1 MRFWDTSAVL
11 SLLLG
16 QKATG
21 ELKAV
26 LSSDES
32 VAVWWGMKV
41 EAVSAIWRLRR
52 TGEIDAPSA
61 SRSITQLD
69 AITAAAYEV
78 QPTEEVRATA
88 CRALRVHEL
97 RAADALQLGAG
108 LVWAEHHPAGLGFVC
123 LDRKLR
129 EAAEREGY
137 SVLPT

>member
-32 VAVWWGMKV
+32 VAVWWGMRV
-41 EAVSAIWRLRR
+41 EAVSAVWRLRR
-52 TGEIDAPSA
+52 AGEIEAPSA
-61 SRSITQLD
+61 SRLMTQLD

-88 CRALRVHEL
+88 CRVLRVHEL
-97 RAADALQLGAG
+97 RAAEALQLGAG

-123 LDRKLR
+123 LDPKLR

-137 SVLPT
+137 SILPE

>member
-1 MRFWDTSAVL
+1 
-11 SLLLG
+11 
-16 QKATG
+16 
-21 ELKAV
+21 
-26 LSSDES
+26 
-32 VAVWWGMKV
+32 MKM

-52 TGEIDAPSA
+52 TAEIDAPSA
-61 SRSITQLD
+61 SRLITQLA
-69 AITAAAYEV
+69 AIPAAAYEV
-78 QPTEEVRATA
+78 QPTEEARATA

-108 LVWAEHHPAGLGFVC
+108 LVWAEHHPTGLGFVC

>member
-16 QKATG
+16 QKATS

-26 LSSDES
+26 LSSDDS

-41 EAVSAIWRLRR
+41 EAVSAVWRLRR
-52 TGEIDAPSA
+52 TGEVDALSA
-61 SRSITQLD
+61 SRLMTQLD
-69 AITAAAYEV
+69 AITAAAHEV

-97 RAADALQLGAG
+97 RAADALQLAAG
-108 LVWAEHHPAGLGFVC
+108 LVWAEHHPAGLSFLC
-123 LDRKLR
+123 LERKLR

-137 SVLPT
+137 IVLPT